1 MLVMKFGGTSVGD
14 VTRFDSVSQIIQDA
28 KGKDEQVVVVV
39 SAMSGVTSSLVK
51 AARAAAEGDEVT
63 QRRIGE
69 ELLTLHREACEA
81 LTAHEGE
88 RRDTCWFIEDR
99 LRDVERFCRS
109 LTVLRELTVRA
120 QDAISSVGEK
130 LSVHILA
137 AHLRTQGTRAQAVD
151 ATELIVTDDNFGAA
165 NPLMKETREKVRQS
179 ILPLLEQGIVPTITG
194 YIGATAE
201 GVPTTLGRGGSDYT
215 AAIIGVCLD
224 ADEVWIWTDVD
235 GILTADPNI
244 VKQARP
250 LKELSY
256 VEAAELAYFG
266 ADVLHPKTI
275 KPLEERGIPL
285 RIVNSFNP
293 TDPGTLI
300 IKKPQRTPR
309 NVQAIISTKGLSL
322 IGVAGNGD
330 AWTPEVAAR
339 ALSRLAREGVDV
351 LMFTQSFSERQLNL
365 LVRQG
370 DMDHG
375 LKALRRE
382 FQGELERR
390 AIAKLDIQHP
400 VATIS
405 VVGGPGED
413 GMSIVPKTF
422 AALGKHRTKVI
433 SIAQAS
439 SEYNV
444 SFVVTEDEVDN
455 TVRLIHEELGL
466 GNSSASQM

>member
-14 VTRFDSVSQIIQDA
+14 AMRFASVSRIIQDA
-28 KGKDEQVVVVV
+28 RGKDERVVVVV
-39 SAMSGVTSSLVK
+39 SAMSGVTNNLVK
-51 AARAAAEGDEVT
+51 AARAAAEGDEAT
-63 QRRIGE
+63 YRHIAE
-69 ELLTLHREACEA
+69 NLLAHHRDTCEA
-81 LTAHEGE
+81 LIAHEGE
-88 RRDTCWFIEDR
+88 RRDACWFIEDR
-99 LRDVERFCRS
+99 LRDLERFCRS
-109 LTVLRELTVRA
+109 LTVLRELTVRG
-120 QDAISSVGEK
+120 QDAVSSIGEK
-130 LSVHILA
+130 LSAHILA

-165 NPLMKETREKVRQS
+165 NPSMKETRERVRES
-179 ILPLLEQGIVPTITG
+179 LSPFLEQGIVPVLTG

-201 GVPTTLGRGGSDYT
+201 GVTTTLGRGGSDCT
-215 AAIIGVCLD
+215 AAIVGACLD
-224 ADEVWIWTDVD
+224 AEEVWIWTDVD

-244 VKQARP
+244 VREACP
-250 LKELSY
+250 LRELSY

-293 TDPGTLI
+293 ADPGTLI

-309 NVQAIISTKGLSL
+309 SVQAIISTKRLSL
-322 IGVAGNGD
+322 IGVAGDGD
-330 AWTPEVAAR
+330 GWTPEVAAR

-365 LVRQG
+365 LVRQE

-382 FQGELERR
+382 FQGELERG
-390 AIAKLDIQHP
+390 AIAKLDIQYP

-413 GMSIVPKTF
+413 GLSIVPKTF

-444 SFVVTEDEVDN
+444 SFVVTEDQVAS
-455 TVRLIHEELGL
+455 TVCLIHEELGL

>member
-14 VTRFDSVSQIIQDA
+14 ATRFASVSRIIQDA
-28 KGKDEQVVVVV
+28 TDKHEQEQVAVVV
-39 SAMSGVTSSLVK
+39 SAMSRVTNSLVK
-51 AARAAAEGDEVT
+51 AARAAAEGDEAT
-63 QRRIGE
+63 YRRIGE
-69 ELLTLHREACEA
+69 ELLAHHRDTCEA
-81 LTAHEGE
+81 LIAHEGE
-88 RRDTCWFIEDR
+88 RRDACWFIEDR
-99 LRDVERFCRS
+99 LRDVERFLRS
-109 LTVLRELTVRA
+109 LTVLRELTVRG
-120 QDAISSVGEK
+120 QDAVSSTGEK
-130 LSVHILA
+130 LSAYILA

-165 NPLMKETREKVRQS
+165 NPLMKETRARVRES
-179 ILPLLEQGIVPTITG
+179 ILPLLEQGIVPVITG

-201 GVPTTLGRGGSDYT
+201 GVTTTLGRGGSDHT
-215 AAIIGVCLD
+215 AAIVGACLD
-224 ADEVWIWTDVD
+224 AEEVWIWTDVD
-235 GILTADPNI
+235 GIL
-244 VKQARP
+244 
-250 LKELSY
+250 
-256 VEAAELAYFG
+256 
-266 ADVLHPKTI
+266 I

-309 NVQAIISTKGLSL
+309 SVQAIISTKGLSL
-322 IGVAGNGD
+322 IGVAGDGD

-382 FQGELERR
+382 FQGELERG
-390 AIAKLDIQHP
+390 AIAQLDIQYP

-413 GMSIVPKTF
+413 GLSIVPKTF

-444 SFVVTEDEVDN
+444 SFVVTEDQVDS
-455 TVRLIHEELGL
+455 TVCLIHEELGL
-466 GNSSASQM
+466 SNSSATQR